1 MGAAASE
8 GANDREMLMTPK
20 VSATIALLRR
30 WSEEVARLKEI
41 AAGLGLTEERKW
53 GWPCYTDEGRNVVLI
68 HGFKDYCALLFF
80 RGALL
85 SDPEGVLVRQTP
97 NVQSARQM
105 RFTSAAEVERLAP
118 VAKALMADAVAVTR
132 SGRKVELKRT
142 RDFASPPE
150 FEERMARDPE
160 LSAAFDALTPGRQRA
175 YLLHFAGA
183 KQSAT
188 RESRIDKCAPRILA
202 GKGLLD

>member
-1 MGAAASE
+1 MS
-8 GANDREMLMTPK
+8 DVRMTPK
-20 VSATIALLRR
+20 VSATLALLQR
-30 WSEEVARLKEI
+30 WGQEVALLKEI
-41 AAGLGLTEERKW
+41 ALASGLTEERKW
-53 GWPCYTDEGRNVVLI
+53 GWPCYTDGGRNIVLI
-68 HGFKDYCALLFF
+68 HGFKYYCALLFF

-85 SDPEGVLVRQTP
+85 TDPESVLVQQTQ

-105 RFTSAAEVERLAP
+105 RFTSAQEVERLAP
-118 VAKALMADAVAVTR
+118 IAKALIADAIAVAR
-132 SGRKVELKRT
+132 SGRKVEMKKT

-150 FEERMARDPE
+150 FEERMARDSD

-188 RESRIDKCAPRILA
+188 RQARIDKCAPRILA

>member
-1 MGAAASE
+1 MTDVQMGPKAS
-8 GANDREMLMTPK
+8 GAVT
-20 VSATIALLRR
+20 LLRR
-30 WSEEVARLKEI
+30 WGEEIGRLKEL
-41 AAGLGLTEERKW
+41 ALGSGLTEERKW

-85 SDPEGVLVRQTP
+85 SDPAGVLIQQTAH
-97 NVQSARQM
+97 VQSARQM
-105 RFTSAAEVERLAP
+105 RFTFLEEVERLAP
-118 VAKALMADAVAVTR
+118 VATALIADAIAVTR
-132 SGRKVELKRT
+132 SGRKVALKKT

-150 FEERMARDPE
+150 FEERLARDPD

-183 KQSAT
+183 KRAAT
-188 RESRIDKCAPRILA
+188 REARIEKCAARILA

>member
-1 MGAAASE
+1 MSDIG
-8 GANDREMLMTPK
+8 MTPK
-20 VSATIALLRR
+20 ASATRALLQR
-30 WSEEVARLKEI
+30 WGEEVALLKEI
-41 AAGLGLTEERKW
+41 AVGFELTEERKW
-53 GWPCYTDEGRNVVLI
+53 GWPCYTDGGHNVVLI

-85 SDPEGVLVRQTP
+85 SDPEGVLIQQTEH
-97 NVQSARQM
+97 VQSARQI
-105 RFTSAAEVERLAP
+105 RFTSAAEVERLTP
-118 VAKALMADAVAVTR
+118 VVKALIADAIAVTR

-150 FEERMARDPE
+150 FDARMAREPD

>member
-1 MGAAASE
+1 MS
-8 GANDREMLMTPK
+8 DVKMTPK
-20 VSATIALLRR
+20 VSATLALLDR
-30 WSEEVARLKEI
+30 WGEEVARLKEI
-41 AAGLGLTEERKW
+41 ARAFGLTEERKW
-53 GWPCYTDEGRNVVLI
+53 GWPCYTDAGRNVVLI

-85 SDPEGVLVRQTP
+85 SDPDGVLVQQTP

-105 RFTSAAEVERLAP
+105 RFTSAAEVERLSP
-118 VAKALMADAVAVTR
+118 VAKALIADAVAVAR

-150 FEERMARDPE
+150 FEARMARDPD

-175 YLLHFAGA
+175 YLLHFSGA

-188 RESRIDKCAPRILA
+188 REARIDKCAPKILA

>member
-1 MGAAASE
+1 MNSDVA
-8 GANDREMLMTPK
+8 MTPK
-20 VSATIALLRR
+20 VRSTRALLEK
-30 WSEEVARLKEI
+30 WGEEVGRLKEI
-41 AAGLGLTEERKW
+41 ALACGLKEQRKW
-53 GWPCYTDEGRNVVLI
+53 GWPCYTEAGHNVVLI

-85 SDPEGVLVRQTP
+85 NDPDGVLIQQTEH
-97 NVQSARQM
+97 VQSARQM
-105 RFTSAAEVERLAP
+105 RFTSPAEVERLTP
-118 VAKALMADAVAVTR
+118 VARALIEDAIAVTR
-132 SGRKVELKRT
+132 SGHKVALKRT
-142 RDFASPPE
+142 RDFAMPPE
-150 FEERMARDPE
+150 FEERLARDPE

-188 RESRIDKCAPRILA
+188 REARIDKCAPRILA